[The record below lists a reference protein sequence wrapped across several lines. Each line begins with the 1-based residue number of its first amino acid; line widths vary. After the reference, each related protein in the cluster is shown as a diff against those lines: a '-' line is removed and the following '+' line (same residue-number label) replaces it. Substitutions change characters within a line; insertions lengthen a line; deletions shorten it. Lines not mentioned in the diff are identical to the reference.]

1 MRKTWVNL
9 LSTKYLEKKKY
20 VLNKKQKQNKAKT
33 KLIKPKTI

>member
-9 LSTKYLEKKKY
+9 LSTKYLEKKN

>member
-9 LSTKYLEKKKY
+9 LSTKYLEKKY